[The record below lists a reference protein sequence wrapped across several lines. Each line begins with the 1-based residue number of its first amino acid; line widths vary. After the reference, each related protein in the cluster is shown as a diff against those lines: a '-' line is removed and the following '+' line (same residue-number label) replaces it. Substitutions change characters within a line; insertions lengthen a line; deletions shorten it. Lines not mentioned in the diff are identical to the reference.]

1 MDLMRGTRVDLLVER
16 NWACERL
23 EHRAIRHGYEFGL
36 LQGLL
41 ESSEQ
46 TEGQFNV

>member
-1 MDLMRGTRVDLLVER
+1 MDLMRGAKVDLLVER

-23 EHRAIRHGYEFGL
+23 EHSASRHAYEFGL

-41 ESSEQ
+41 ESSKH
-46 TEGQFNV
+46 TEGQFHI

>member
-1 MDLMRGTRVDLLVER
+1 MDLMRETRVDLLVER

-23 EHRAIRHGYEFGL
+23 ERRARVHGYEFGL

-41 ESSEQ
+41 ESSEHI
-46 TEGQFNV
+46 EGQFDI